1 MKKYREI
8 DNKVQSGKER
18 KETHKQEK
26 FTKEIADKKNEN
38 EKRHTRVVVAL
49 NGKERDNALQQ
60 KEKEPE
66 WSLLTML
73 DIDWGIEK
81 E

>member
-38 EKRHTRVVVAL
+38 EKRHTRDVVAL
-49 NGKERDNALQQ
+49 NTRKRDNAVQQ
-60 KEKEPE
+60 KKKKNQN
-66 WSLLTML
+66 
-73 DIDWGIEK
+73 GVY
-81 E
+81 